1 MTRSLP
7 QYLIALVILG
17 SIALGQVSS
26 NGSPSLTGL
35 ERKLSMI
42 GRGSIETGSTTPTV
56 SDELLLTEIQYRQIA
71 TLRGYLLLHQQ
82 GLTSRN
88 RQEYDPPQIAFD
100 KLKSILSEDQRRRL
114 DQLDL
119 QREGALALL
128 ESNVAERLGLS
139 AAQRLRIGDAQSDY
153 LIGTSAPLIETHKN
167 FGHAC
172 YAILTEPQ
180 RVAWNEM
187 MGEPS
192 EAIRNL
198 APIIAGPIPN
208 VIAALPRSREAL
220 YLSLTQPILQVE
232 LQLTDDQSA
241 KLAASLKQLTEYFA
255 GMQSGRR
262 RQRKNMKSVLG
273 DYQDLCEELL
283 SDLQKNRLDE
293 LVFQSKG
300 ELSLLERD
308 FRLVASLTDDQINW
322 LGDFLE
328 SRTNEL
334 IAARQNSVR
343 SREET
348 LRRGLQHLSEE
359 QRIAWN
365 KMAGKVLPLEDLLLQ
380 APQSSIFADL
390 K

>member
-7 QYLIALVILG
+7 QYLIAFAILP

-26 NGSPSLTGL
+26 DDSPSLAGL

-56 SDELLLTEIQYRQIA
+56 SDELLLTENQYRQIA
-71 TLRGYLLLHQQ
+71 TLRGYLVIHQP

-88 RQEYDPPQIAFD
+88 RQEYDPPQVALD
-100 KLKSILSEDQRRRL
+100 KLKSILNEDQRRRL

-128 ESNVAERLGLS
+128 EPNMAEKLGLS
-139 AAQRLRIGDAQSDY
+139 TAQRLRIRDAQRDY
-153 LIGTSAPLIETHKN
+153 LIGTPAPLIETHKN

-180 RVAWNEM
+180 RLAWNEM

-198 APIIAGPIPN
+198 APVSAGPIPK

-220 YLSLTQPILQVE
+220 YLSLTQPIIHVE

-241 KLAASLKQLTEYFA
+241 KLAASLQQLTECLA
-255 GMQSGRR
+255 GTQSGSRQ
-262 RQRKNMKSVLG
+262 QRKSIRSVLG
-273 DYQDLCEELL
+273 DYRDLCEELL

-300 ELSLLERD
+300 EHSLLERD
-308 FRLVASLTDDQINW
+308 FRVVAGLTDDQINW
-322 LGDFLE
+322 LGNFLE
-328 SRTNEL
+328 SRTKEL

-348 LRRGLQHLSEE
+348 LRRGLQRLSDE
-359 QRIAWN
+359 QRVVWH
-365 KMAGKVLPLEDLLLQ
+365 KMAGKVLPLEELLVQ
-380 APQSSIFADL
+380 APSCSIFADL